1 MEFVLIVP
9 LLALL
14 LVAVVEV
21 AVVART
27 SLVMAAAAREGARV
41 AATTPDTDRAIE
53 ATRLA
58 LGDLASQVRVTVRR
72 PPVVGQPA
80 VVTLSGT
87 HVVLSALGGFRVPLS
102 SSATMRVE
110 G

>member
-14 LVAVVEV
+14 LV

-72 PPVVGQPA
+72 PPRCRSA
-80 VVTLSGT
+80 RRS
-87 HVVLSALGGFRVPLS
+87 HAIRNSRRALGLGRFS
-102 SSATMRVE
+102 CATEFQRHHA